1 MARRAADHREQPES
15 RQGGGRGLSRPAGA
29 LENGNNFSSG
39 PPRLS
44 PGALPRRGR
53 PRAALLTAA
62 IAGNPSLPAAAKKAI
77 PMFEPPSPP
86 QFAVPSDGCDCHVH
100 LFGPFERYPLDGR
113 RLYTPDPALAADLT
127 AMLDGAGMA
136 RAVLVQ
142 PSAYG
147 TDNRCMLDAM
157 AESPQR
163 LRGVVVIDPDA
174 AEAGEL
180 ARMHALGVR
189 GTRLNLATAG
199 GKSAADT
206 AELVDRL
213 AAKIAPLGWHL
224 QIFVTL
230 EVIAAIAPIVR
241 RSAVD
246 IVFDHMGMA
255 QAARGMSQTGLSTLL
270 DLLQTG
276 RVWVKLS
283 GTYRVSSEIYGN
295 PQVTALA
302 RMLIAANPER
312 VVWASDWP
320 HIGAHPHHVE
330 GEPPHAAYRNIDY
343 GQLLSVLA
351 AWGDPDDIDR
361 ILVRNPAAL
370 YGFG

>member
-1 MARRAADHREQPES
+1 MPR
-15 RQGGGRGLSRPAGA
+15 
-29 LENGNNFSSG
+29 FSSRA
-39 PPRLS
+39 PIPLRLC
-44 PGALPRRGR
+44 AV
-53 PRAALLTAA
+53 LLTAA
-62 IAGNPSLPAAAKKAI
+62 IAGNPIPRQPPHEKTM

-86 QFAVPSDGCDCHVH
+86 QFAVPAGGCDCHVH

-113 RLYTPDPALAADLT
+113 RLYTPDPALASDLT
-127 AMLDGAGMA
+127 AMLDGAGLG

-147 TDNRCMLDAM
+147 TDNRCMLDAL
-157 AESPQR
+157 AEHPQR

-174 AEAGEL
+174 AEADEL
-180 ARMHALGVR
+180 AHMRALGVR
-189 GTRLNLATAG
+189 GVRLNLATAG
-199 GKSAADT
+199 GKSAAET
-206 AELVDRL
+206 AQLVDRL
-213 AAKIAPLGWHL
+213 AARIAPLGWHL
-224 QIFVTL
+224 QVFVTL
-230 EVIAAIAPIVR
+230 DVIAAIAPIVR

-255 QAARGMSQTGLSTLL
+255 QAARGMAQEGLSTLL

-283 GTYRVSSEIYGN
+283 GTYRVSTEIYGN

-302 RMLIAANPER
+302 RMLIAANAER

-320 HIGAHPHHVE
+320 HIGAHPHDVA
-330 GEPPHAAYRNIDY
+330 GEPPQAEYRKIDY
-343 GQLLSVLA
+343 GRLLSGLA
-351 AWGDPDDIDR
+351 AWADADEIDR

-370 YGFG
+370 YGFS

>member
-1 MARRAADHREQPES
+1 MS
-15 RQGGGRGLSRPAGA
+15 AGA
-29 LENGNNFSSG
+29 LPS
-39 PPRLS
+39 
-44 PGALPRRGR
+44 RGS
-53 PRAALLTAA
+53 PRAVLLTAA
-62 IAGNPSLPAAAKKAI
+62 IAGIPTPPAAAKKAI

-113 RLYTPDPALAADLT
+113 RLYTPDSALAADLT

-199 GKSAADT
+199 GKSADET

-255 QAARGMSQTGLSTLL
+255 QAARGMAQEGLSTLL

-320 HIGAHPHHVE
+320 HTGAHPHHVE
-330 GEPPHAAYRNIDY
+330 GEPPHAEYRKIDY
-343 GQLLSVLA
+343 GRLLSVLA

-370 YGFG
+370 YGFA

>member
-1 MARRAADHREQPES
+1 
-15 RQGGGRGLSRPAGA
+15 
-29 LENGNNFSSG
+29 
-39 PPRLS
+39 
-44 PGALPRRGR
+44 
-53 PRAALLTAA
+53 
-62 IAGNPSLPAAAKKAI
+62 
-77 PMFEPPSPP
+77 MFEPPSPP

-113 RLYTPDPALAADLT
+113 RLYTPDPALASDLT

-199 GKSAADT
+199 GKSADET

-224 QIFVTL
+224 QVFVTL

-255 QAARGMSQTGLSTLL
+255 QAAHGMSQTGLSTLV

-320 HIGAHPHHVE
+320 HIGAHPHHIE
-330 GEPPHAAYRNIDY
+330 GEPPHAEYRKIDY
-343 GQLLSVLA
+343 GRLLSVLA

-370 YGFG
+370 YGFA

>member
-1 MARRAADHREQPES
+1 
-15 RQGGGRGLSRPAGA
+15 
-29 LENGNNFSSG
+29 
-39 PPRLS
+39 
-44 PGALPRRGR
+44 
-53 PRAALLTAA
+53 LLTAA
-62 IAGNPSLPAAAKKAI
+62 IAGNPVPRLPPREKTMPI
-77 PMFEPPSPP
+77 FEPPSPP
-86 QFAVPSDGCDCHVH
+86 EFAVPAGGCDCHVH
-100 LFGPFERYPLDGR
+100 LFGPFARYPLEDR
-113 RLYTPDPALAADLT
+113 RLYTPDPALVADLT
-127 AMLDGAGMA
+127 AMLDGAGLG

-157 AESPQR
+157 AQHPER
-163 LRGVVVIDPDA
+163 LRGVVVIDPDG

-189 GTRLNLATAG
+189 GVRLNLASAG
-199 GKSAADT
+199 GKSAAET
-206 AELVDRL
+206 AQLVDRL
-213 AAKIAPLGWHL
+213 VAKIAPLGWHL
-224 QIFVTL
+224 QVFVTL
-230 EVIAAIAPIVR
+230 DVIAAIAPIVR
-241 RSAVD
+241 RSTVD

-255 QAARGMSQTGLSTLL
+255 QAARGMSQEGLSTLL

-283 GTYRVSSEIYGN
+283 GTYRVSTEIYGN

-320 HIGAHPHHVE
+320 HIGAHPHHVA
-330 GEPPHAAYRNIDY
+330 GEPPQAEYRKIDY
-343 GQLLSVLA
+343 GRLLSGLA
-351 AWGDPDDIDR
+351 AWADADEIDR

-370 YGFG
+370 YGFA